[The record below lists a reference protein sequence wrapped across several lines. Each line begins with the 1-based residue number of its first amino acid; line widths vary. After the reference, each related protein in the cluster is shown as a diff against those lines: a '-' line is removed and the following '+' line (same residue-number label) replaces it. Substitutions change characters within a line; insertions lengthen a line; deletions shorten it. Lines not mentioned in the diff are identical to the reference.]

1 MIGGMEFVVQK
12 YGGTSVGSLDRIRQ
26 VADHVASTRAQGVN
40 VVVVVSAMGEQTDD
54 LIAMAKELSP
64 NPPRREVDM
73 LLTAGERVTMALLSI
88 ALHERGLKSVSLTG
102 SQSGILTDENHGN
115 ARIEKILGDRIRHAL
130 SDGAIVIVAGFQ
142 GVSPKTKEVTTLGR
156 GGSDLSAVALA
167 SVLGASRCELYK
179 DVDGVFTADPRIVPG
194 ARKIAAMPWYAMS
207 ELAWAGA
214 GVLHARAA
222 HVASRFGLAVEIRS
236 SFKPQ
241 VRGTIVEPSTELDVA
256 MSTDKNGMEHALVH
270 AITCKQHMCFLE
282 VDAGT
287 AEGDATDNLHAGIL
301 ESLWHHGE
309 APVINQQSSG
319 TMRFMVTVKTA
330 GVIQRELSA
339 GRMGSAPKSTKI
351 SLPGTAAIGVVGNGF
366 LQSPETVTK
375 AMAAAR
381 KAGTPVFWDVR
392 NQVLTIGV
400 KDEDSAAVVRAL
412 HDALIG

>member
-1 MIGGMEFVVQK
+1 MEFVVQK
-12 YGGTSVGSLDRIRQ
+12 YGGTSVGSLDRIKL
-26 VADHVASTRAQGVN
+26 VADHVATTRAQGVN
-40 VVVVVSAMGEQTDD
+40 VVVVVSAMGEQTDE
-54 LIAMAKELSP
+54 LIAMANTLSP

-102 SQSGILTDENHGN
+102 SQSGILTDETHGN
-115 ARIEKILGDRIRHAL
+115 ARIERILGDRIRQTLA
-130 SDGAIVIVAGFQ
+130 DGAIVIVAGFQ
-142 GVSPKTKEVTTLGR
+142 GVSPRTKEVTTLGR

-179 DVDGVFTADPRIVPG
+179 DVEGVFTADPRIVPG
-194 ARKIAAMPWYAMS
+194 ARKIDAMPWYAMS

-256 MSTDKNGMEHALVH
+256 MSTDKNGMENAVVH

-282 VDAGT
+282 VDAGAHVT
-287 AEGDATDNLHAGIL
+287 SASGEAAGNLHAGIL

-309 APVINQQSSG
+309 APVINQQSG
-319 TMRFMVTVKTA
+319 GVMRFMVTEKAA
-330 GVIQRELSA
+330 GLIKKELAA
-339 GRMGSAPKSTKI
+339 GRMGITPEAARIST
-351 SLPGTAAIGVVGNGF
+351 PGTAAIGVVGNGF
-366 LQSPETVTK
+366 LQSPETVAK
-375 AMAAAR
+375 AMAAVR
-381 KAGTPVFWDVR
+381 KAGNVLFWDVR

-400 KDEDSAAVVRAL
+400 KDEESAAVVRAL
-412 HDALIG
+412 HDALIS

>member
-1 MIGGMEFVVQK
+1 MEFVVQK
-12 YGGTSVGSLDRIRQ
+12 YGGTSVGSLDRIKL
-26 VADHVASTRAQGVN
+26 VADHVATTRAQGVN
-40 VVVVVSAMGEQTDD
+40 VVVVVSAMGEQTDE
-54 LIAMAKELSP
+54 LIAMANTLSP

-102 SQSGILTDENHGN
+102 SQSGILTDETHGN
-115 ARIEKILGDRIRHAL
+115 ARIERILGDRIRQTLA
-130 SDGAIVIVAGFQ
+130 DGAIVIVAGFQ
-142 GVSPKTKEVTTLGR
+142 GVSPRTKEVTTLGR

-179 DVDGVFTADPRIVPG
+179 DVEGVFTADPRIVPG
-194 ARKIAAMPWYAMS
+194 ARKIDAMPWYAMS

-256 MSTDKNGMEHALVH
+256 MSTDKNGMENAVVH

-282 VDAGT
+282 VDAGANVT
-287 AEGDATDNLHAGIL
+287 SASGEAAGNLHAGIL

-309 APVINQQSSG
+309 APVINQQSG
-319 TMRFMVTVKTA
+319 GIMRFMVTEKAA
-330 GVIQRELSA
+330 GLIKKELAA
-339 GRMGSAPKSTKI
+339 GRMGITPEAARIST
-351 SLPGTAAIGVVGNGF
+351 PGTAAIGVVGNGF
-366 LQSPETVTK
+366 LQSPETVAK
-375 AMAAAR
+375 AMAAVR
-381 KAGTPVFWDVR
+381 KAGNVLFWDVR

-400 KDEDSAAVVRAL
+400 KDEESAAVVRAL
-412 HDALIG
+412 HDALIS